1 MCATQK
7 LLCLNLDVYFVS
19 SEAFC
24 LQGSFGCVPL
34 PPMGGAMGADP
45 CRWGCQAGQP
55 LQRLKPVQLT
65 SASLRFD
72 TTTCG
77 QIRKKPLIK

>member
-24 LQGSFGCVPL
+24 LQGSFAFGCVQL
-34 PPMGGAMGADP
+34 CPMGGAVGAVP
-45 CRWGCQAGQP
+45 RRWGCQAGQP
-55 LQRLKPVQLT
+55 LLRLKPVQLT
-65 SASLRFD
+65 SAGLHCV

-77 QIRKKPLIK
+77 QI